1 MKRLIIVTLIAV
13 LGLVAFVPAP
23 AQAHFMYGANCHIEQ
38 VTAGGRV
45 QVKMTNRTYQGAYV
59 QCGLRTNYGQQRYV
73 TRWMPPRWYRYAWI
87 WIPGNWTSVRINH
100 VHIYR

>member
-1 MKRLIIVTLIAV
+1 
-13 LGLVAFVPAP
+13 
-23 AQAHFMYGANCHIEQ
+23 
-38 VTAGGRV
+38 
-45 QVKMTNRTYQGAYV
+45 MTNRTYQGAYV

-87 WIPGNWTSVRINH
+87 WIPGNWTTVRINH